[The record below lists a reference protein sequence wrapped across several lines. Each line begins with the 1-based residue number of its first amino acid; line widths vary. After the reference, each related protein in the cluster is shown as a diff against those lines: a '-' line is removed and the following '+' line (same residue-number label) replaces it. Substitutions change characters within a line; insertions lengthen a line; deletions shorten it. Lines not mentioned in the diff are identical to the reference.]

1 MEKIIQRIP
10 ESIEKARVRVDEEV
24 KKRDKLRALEP
35 LYMKIDSLKNTE
47 LIKLQEEIDQYKK
60 EEETLSHKLTS
71 VSHG

>member
-60 EEETLSHKLTS
+60 EEETLSHQLIS
-71 VSHG
+71 VSHD